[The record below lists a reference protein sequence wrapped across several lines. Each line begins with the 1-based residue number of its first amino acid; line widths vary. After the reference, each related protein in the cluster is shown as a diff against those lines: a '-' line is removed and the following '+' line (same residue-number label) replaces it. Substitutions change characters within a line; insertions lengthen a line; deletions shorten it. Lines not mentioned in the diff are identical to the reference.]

1 MGTVLLPDVSGIQ
14 NFDISVST
22 GLFARWKRWL
32 RAFQLFA
39 AGKGVTD
46 VDQKYA
52 LLLHTAGMNVQDIF
66 FTLPEGA
73 GEGAYEK
80 AVSALDAYFTPL
92 SNAPYER
99 SIFRSMI
106 QSSSETIEQYIT
118 RLRQRADTCDFGNQT
133 AIDERIRDQ
142 IIDKCL
148 SHHLRRKLLEKGR
161 TLTLANVRSIAKAM
175 EDSERQAESIEGQ
188 GQVNM
193 IQSKGKQYGK
203 NSFNSGNKS
212 FNSGN
217 KSTCTATCYS
227 CGRESHIRTDPS
239 CPARGKKCRKC
250 KIVGHFDKV
259 CKTKDKSKHG
269 KIRQVVEQPQ
279 NNTDDEEYVFS
290 MIGVNQI
297 NSVCENI
304 VVNIGNVDLKM
315 IIDSGASCNIMG
327 INLWNYLKD
336 NRVKCV
342 SSKSTKSLFAY
353 GSEEPLKIAGIF
365 TATVQCNNR
374 TLNDIEFVVIEGKGQ
389 ALLSRN
395 TAEQLGVLQLVHS
408 VSEPGTIKDKYPE
421 CFTGVGK
428 LKSFQLQIPI
438 DPDVEPVI
446 QPMRR
451 VPFNL
456 RDKLAKKLDELLDL
470 DIIEHVNEPSQW
482 VSPVVVVLKRS
493 GDDIRLCVDMRQ
505 ANTAVKRVRHP
516 IPTIDEL
523 LQEVN
528 SSKVFSKLDV
538 TWAYH
543 QIELKPEIRE
553 ITTFVT
559 HKGLFRYKRLMFG
572 ISCAPELYQNIM
584 QQVLQGCEGVHNIM
598 DDIIVHASNQ
608 VEHDKCVENVV
619 RVLQDKGITLNNDKC
634 EFNMS
639 KVVFMGH
646 VLSGR
651 GIGPADVKVQA
662 VVEARDPRTSAE
674 VRSFLGLVNYSA
686 RFISDLATISAPL
699 RALTRKNATFTWGKD
714 EQRSFDE
721 LKRRLANAETLG
733 YYDKS
738 ALTKVI
744 ADASPGGLGAVLIQ
758 EQNGELRIIS
768 YASRSLSDTERRY
781 SKTEKEALALV
792 WACERFHVYIYG
804 SQFELLTDHK
814 PLECIYSTK
823 SKVCARI
830 ERWVL
835 RMQPYTYTVRYIPGP
850 KNIADSLS
858 RLIKE
863 GKTSDNRENVTEE
876 YVKFVAQESTPVA
889 MTTREIERASE
900 NDPELKAVRECL
912 VNSQWHRIEFK
923 EYLPIRSE
931 LCSIGQ
937 LVLRGTRIAIPISLR
952 EQVLQ
957 LAHEGHPGIVVMK
970 TRLRS
975 KVWWPRID
983 KSIEKFCRSC
993 YGCQLVSQPSKPE
1006 PLKRTELPSA
1016 PW

>member
-1 MGTVLLPDVSGIQ
+1 MGSVLLPDVSGIQ
-14 NFDISVST
+14 NFDISDST
-22 GLFARWKRWL
+22 GLSARWKRWL

-118 RLRQRADTCDFGNQT
+118 RLRQRADTCDFGNQN

-175 EDSERQAESIEGQ
+175 EDSERQAKSIEGQ

-227 CGRESHIRTDPS
+227 CGREGHIRTDPS

-304 VVNIGNVDLKM
+304 VVNIGNVNLKM

-336 NRVKCV
+336 NHVKCV

-438 DPDVEPVI
+438 DPDVEPII

-456 RDKLAKKLDELLDL
+456 RDKLGKKLDELLDL

-482 VSPVVVVLKRS
+482 VSPVVVVPKRS
-493 GDDIRLCVDMRQ
+493 
-505 ANTAVKRVRHP
+505 
-516 IPTIDEL
+516 
-523 LQEVN
+523 
-528 SSKVFSKLDV
+528 
-538 TWAYH
+538 
-543 QIELKPEIRE
+543 
-553 ITTFVT
+553 
-559 HKGLFRYKRLMFG
+559 
-572 ISCAPELYQNIM
+572 
-584 QQVLQGCEGVHNIM
+584 
-598 DDIIVHASNQ
+598 
-608 VEHDKCVENVV
+608 
-619 RVLQDKGITLNNDKC
+619 
-634 EFNMS
+634 
-639 KVVFMGH
+639 
-646 VLSGR
+646 
-651 GIGPADVKVQA
+651 
-662 VVEARDPRTSAE
+662 
-674 VRSFLGLVNYSA
+674 
-686 RFISDLATISAPL
+686 
-699 RALTRKNATFTWGKD
+699 
-714 EQRSFDE
+714 
-721 LKRRLANAETLG
+721 
-733 YYDKS
+733 
-738 ALTKVI
+738 
-744 ADASPGGLGAVLIQ
+744 
-758 EQNGELRIIS
+758 
-768 YASRSLSDTERRY
+768 
-781 SKTEKEALALV
+781 
-792 WACERFHVYIYG
+792 
-804 SQFELLTDHK
+804 
-814 PLECIYSTK
+814 
-823 SKVCARI
+823 
-830 ERWVL
+830 
-835 RMQPYTYTVRYIPGP
+835 
-850 KNIADSLS
+850 
-858 RLIKE
+858 
-863 GKTSDNRENVTEE
+863 
-876 YVKFVAQESTPVA
+876 AQESTPVA

-912 VNSQWHRIEFK
+912 VHSQWHRIEFK

-931 LCSIGQ
+931 LCAIGQ
-937 LVLRGTRIAIPISLR
+937 LVLRGTRIVIPISLR

-975 KVWWPRID
+975 KVWWPGID

-1016 PW
+1016 PWQHLAADLLGPLPSNHYMFVLVDYYSRYFEVAVTKNISSENITSLISKFCLTHGLPLSIHTDNGPQFVSQHFKNFMSEHGIVHHRTTPLWPQANGEVERQNRSIMKRVKIAQAEGRDWKLELNKFLIMYRSTAHSTTGVSPSELLFGRKIRTKLPELIDYNINDFEVRDRDAEQKEKGKIYADKRRGACESDIRVDDQVLVRQDRGNKMSTPFVPSPFKVVEKIGNSVLVESDQGVQYRRNVTHLKKFIERENNDLSCSQSDANKNVVNTESEIITSHKDDFENLNESSNFDENKCLSSSQDETCSMKDRPVRLKRLPSKFDDFVLK

>member
-1 MGTVLLPDVSGIQ
+1 MGSVLLPDVSGIQ
-14 NFDISVST
+14 NFDISDST
-22 GLFARWKRWL
+22 GLSARWKRWL

-118 RLRQRADTCDFGNQT
+118 RLRQRADTCDFGNQN

-175 EDSERQAESIEGQ
+175 EDSERQAKSIEGQ

-227 CGRESHIRTDPS
+227 CGREGHIRTDPS

-304 VVNIGNVDLKM
+304 VVNIGNVNLKM

-374 TLNDIEFVVIEGKGQ
+374 TLKDIEFVVIEGKGQ

-456 RDKLAKKLDELLDL
+456 RDKLGKKLDELLDL

-482 VSPVVVVLKRS
+482 VSPVVVVPKRS
-493 GDDIRLCVDMRQ
+493 GDDIRLCFDMRQ

-523 LQEVN
+523 LQNMN
-528 SSKVFSKLDV
+528 SSKVF
-538 TWAYH
+538 T
-543 QIELKPEIRE
+543 
-553 ITTFVT
+553 
-559 HKGLFRYKRLMFG
+559 
-572 ISCAPELYQNIM
+572 
-584 QQVLQGCEGVHNIM
+584 
-598 DDIIVHASNQ
+598 
-608 VEHDKCVENVV
+608 
-619 RVLQDKGITLNNDKC
+619 
-634 EFNMS
+634 
-639 KVVFMGH
+639 
-646 VLSGR
+646 
-651 GIGPADVKVQA
+651 
-662 VVEARDPRTSAE
+662 
-674 VRSFLGLVNYSA
+674 
-686 RFISDLATISAPL
+686 PL
-699 RALTRKNATFTWGKD
+699 RALTRKDATFTWGKD

-744 ADASPGGLGAVLIQ
+744 ADASPVGLGAVLIQ
-758 EQNGELRIIS
+758 EQNGVCIPSDATFIVFGGMVKW
-768 YASRSLSDTERRY
+768 AAVDSLSDVDAIGDYFYDSDSWYLSMFLSDARE
-781 SKTEKEALALV
+781 
-792 WACERFHVYIYG
+792 
-804 SQFELLTDHK
+804 FEVG
-814 PLECIYSTK
+814 EC
-823 SKVCARI
+823 V
-830 ERWVL
+830 
-835 RMQPYTYTVRYIPGP
+835 G
-850 KNIADSLS
+850 
-858 RLIKE
+858 E
-863 GKTSDNRENVTEE
+863 GKMCRRVMIKIESGDLTQTYCLSAAHE
-876 YVKFVAQESTPVA
+876 KFNLSSSSSEFRRRLTTLLKLLSKRLSHDRRQKRSLDTVGEID
-889 MTTREIERASE
+889 TRE
-900 NDPELKAVRECL
+900 
-912 VNSQWHRIEFK
+912 
-923 EYLPIRSE
+923 LPATANEPPANLGAGST
-931 LCSIGQ
+931 
-937 LVLRGTRIAIPISLR
+937 RG
-952 EQVLQ
+952 
-957 LAHEGHPGIVVMK
+957 
-970 TRLRS
+970 
-975 KVWWPRID
+975 
-983 KSIEKFCRSC
+983 
-993 YGCQLVSQPSKPE
+993 
-1006 PLKRTELPSA
+1006 
-1016 PW
+1016 

>member
-1 MGTVLLPDVSGIQ
+1 MGSVLLPDVSGIQ
-14 NFDISVST
+14 NFDISDST
-22 GLFARWKRWL
+22 GLSARWKRWL

-118 RLRQRADTCDFGNQT
+118 RLRQRADTCDFGNQN

-175 EDSERQAESIEGQ
+175 EDSERQAKSIEGQ

-227 CGRESHIRTDPS
+227 CGREGHIRTDPS

-297 NSVCENI
+297 NSVCDNI
-304 VVNIGNVDLKM
+304 VVNIGNVNLKM

-336 NRVKCV
+336 NHVKCV

-438 DPDVEPVI
+438 DPDVEPII

-456 RDKLAKKLDELLDL
+456 RDKLGKKLDELLDL

-482 VSPVVVVLKRS
+482 VSPVVVVPKRS
-493 GDDIRLCVDMRQ
+493 
-505 ANTAVKRVRHP
+505 
-516 IPTIDEL
+516 
-523 LQEVN
+523 
-528 SSKVFSKLDV
+528 
-538 TWAYH
+538 
-543 QIELKPEIRE
+543 
-553 ITTFVT
+553 
-559 HKGLFRYKRLMFG
+559 
-572 ISCAPELYQNIM
+572 
-584 QQVLQGCEGVHNIM
+584 
-598 DDIIVHASNQ
+598 
-608 VEHDKCVENVV
+608 
-619 RVLQDKGITLNNDKC
+619 
-634 EFNMS
+634 
-639 KVVFMGH
+639 
-646 VLSGR
+646 
-651 GIGPADVKVQA
+651 
-662 VVEARDPRTSAE
+662 
-674 VRSFLGLVNYSA
+674 
-686 RFISDLATISAPL
+686 
-699 RALTRKNATFTWGKD
+699 
-714 EQRSFDE
+714 
-721 LKRRLANAETLG
+721 
-733 YYDKS
+733 
-738 ALTKVI
+738 
-744 ADASPGGLGAVLIQ
+744 
-758 EQNGELRIIS
+758 
-768 YASRSLSDTERRY
+768 
-781 SKTEKEALALV
+781 
-792 WACERFHVYIYG
+792 
-804 SQFELLTDHK
+804 
-814 PLECIYSTK
+814 
-823 SKVCARI
+823 
-830 ERWVL
+830 
-835 RMQPYTYTVRYIPGP
+835 
-850 KNIADSLS
+850 
-858 RLIKE
+858 
-863 GKTSDNRENVTEE
+863 
-876 YVKFVAQESTPVA
+876 AQESTPVA

-912 VNSQWHRIEFK
+912 VHSQWHRIEFK

-931 LCSIGQ
+931 LCAIGQ
-937 LVLRGTRIAIPISLR
+937 LVLRGTRIVIPISLR

-975 KVWWPRID
+975 KVWWPGID

-1016 PW
+1016 PWQHLAADLLGPLPSNHYMFVLVDYYSRYFEVAVTKNISSENITSLISKFCLTHGLPLSIHTDNGPQFVSQHFKNFMSEHGIVHHRTTPLWPQANGEVERQNRSIMKRVKIAQAEGRDWKLELSKFLIMYRSTAHSTTGVSPSELLFGRKIRTKLPELIDYNINDFEVRDRDAEQKEKGKIYADKRRGACESDIRVDDQVLVRQDRGNKMSTPFVPSPFKVVEKIGNSVLVESDQGVQYRRNVTHLKKFIERENNDLSCSQSDANKNVVNTESEIISSHKDDFENLNESSNFDENKCLSSSQDETCSMKDRPVRVKRLPSKFDDFVLK

>member
-1 MGTVLLPDVSGIQ
+1 MGSVLLPDVSGIQ
-14 NFDISVST
+14 NFDISDST
-22 GLFARWKRWL
+22 GLSARWKRWL

-118 RLRQRADTCDFGNQT
+118 RLRQRADTCDFGNQN

-175 EDSERQAESIEGQ
+175 EDSERQAKSIEGQ

-227 CGRESHIRTDPS
+227 CGREGHIRTDPS

-304 VVNIGNVDLKM
+304 VVNIGNVNLKM

-374 TLNDIEFVVIEGKGQ
+374 TLKDIEFVVIEGKGQ

-408 VSEPGTIKDKYPE
+408 VSEPGT
-421 CFTGVGK
+421 
-428 LKSFQLQIPI
+428 LQIPI

-456 RDKLAKKLDELLDL
+456 RDKLGKKLDELLDL
-470 DIIEHVNEPSQW
+470 DIIEHVNEPSEW
-482 VSPVVVVLKRS
+482 VSPVVVVPKCS

-523 LQEVN
+523 VQDMN
-528 SSKVFSKLDV
+528 SSKVSRIN
-538 TWAYH
+538 T
-543 QIELKPEIRE
+543 
-553 ITTFVT
+553 
-559 HKGLFRYKRLMFG
+559 
-572 ISCAPELYQNIM
+572 
-584 QQVLQGCEGVHNIM
+584 GC
-598 DDIIVHASNQ
+598 DDN
-608 VEHDKCVENVV
+608 
-619 RVLQDKGITLNNDKC
+619 
-634 EFNMS
+634 
-639 KVVFMGH
+639 
-646 VLSGR
+646 
-651 GIGPADVKVQA
+651 
-662 VVEARDPRTSAE
+662 
-674 VRSFLGLVNYSA
+674 
-686 RFISDLATISAPL
+686 
-699 RALTRKNATFTWGKD
+699 TRN
-714 EQRSFDE
+714 R
-721 LKRRLANAETLG
+721 
-733 YYDKS
+733 KS
-738 ALTKVI
+738 
-744 ADASPGGLGAVLIQ
+744 
-758 EQNGELRIIS
+758 
-768 YASRSLSDTERRY
+768 
-781 SKTEKEALALV
+781 
-792 WACERFHVYIYG
+792 
-804 SQFELLTDHK
+804 
-814 PLECIYSTK
+814 
-823 SKVCARI
+823 
-830 ERWVL
+830 
-835 RMQPYTYTVRYIPGP
+835 
-850 KNIADSLS
+850 
-858 RLIKE
+858 
-863 GKTSDNRENVTEE
+863 
-876 YVKFVAQESTPVA
+876 
-889 MTTREIERASE
+889 
-900 NDPELKAVRECL
+900 VRECL
-912 VNSQWHRIEFK
+912 LHSQWHRIEFK

-931 LCSIGQ
+931 LCAIGQ
-937 LVLRGTRIAIPISLR
+937 LVLRGTRIVIPISLR

-957 LAHEGHPGIVVMK
+957 LVHEGHPGIVVMK

-975 KVWWPRID
+975 KVWWPWID

-1016 PW
+1016 PWQHLAADLLGPLPSNHYMFVLVDYYSRYFEVAVTKNISSENITSLISKFCLTHGLPLSIHTDNGPQFVSQHFKNFMSEHGIVHHRTTPLWPQANGEVERQNRSIMKRVKIAQAECRDWKLELNKFLIMYRSTAHSTTGYATETPNKRKKEKGKIYADKRRGACESDIRVDDQVLVRQDRRNKMSTLFVPSPFKVVEKIGNSVLVKSDQGVQYRRNVTHLKKFIERENNDVSCSQSDANKNVVNTESEIISSHKDDYENLNESSNFDENKCLSSSQDETIY

>member
-14 NFDISVST
+14 NFDISDST
-22 GLFARWKRWL
+22 GLSARWKRWL

-118 RLRQRADTCDFGNQT
+118 RLRQRADSCDFGNQN

-148 SHHLRRKLLEKGR
+148 SHHLRRKLLEKGK

-175 EDSERQAESIEGQ
+175 EDSERQAKSIEGQ

-212 FNSGN
+212 FNLGN
-217 KSTCTATCYS
+217 KSTCTATCYR
-227 CGRESHIRTDPS
+227 CGR
-239 CPARGKKCRKC
+239 
-250 KIVGHFDKV
+250 
-259 CKTKDKSKHG
+259 
-269 KIRQVVEQPQ
+269 
-279 NNTDDEEYVFS
+279 
-290 MIGVNQI
+290 
-297 NSVCENI
+297 
-304 VVNIGNVDLKM
+304 
-315 IIDSGASCNIMG
+315 
-327 INLWNYLKD
+327 
-336 NRVKCV
+336 
-342 SSKSTKSLFAY
+342 
-353 GSEEPLKIAGIF
+353 
-365 TATVQCNNR
+365 
-374 TLNDIEFVVIEGKGQ
+374 KGQ

-482 VSPVVVVLKRS
+482 VSPVVVVPKRS

-505 ANTAVKRVRHP
+505 SNTAVKRVRHP

-523 LQEVN
+523 LQEMN

-543 QIELKPEIRE
+543 QIELKPESRE

-572 ISCAPELYQNIM
+572 ISCAPELYKNIM

-608 VEHDKCVENVV
+608 VEHNKCLENVV

-651 GIGPADVKVQA
+651 GIGPADVKVKA
-662 VVEARDPRTSAE
+662 VVEAREPRTSAE

-699 RALTRKNATFTWGKD
+699 RALTRKDATFTWGKD

-733 YYDKS
+733 YYEKS

-744 ADASPGGLGAVLIQ
+744 ADDSPVGLGAVLIQ

-781 SKTEKEALALV
+781 SQTEKEALALV

-835 RMQPYTYTVRYIPGP
+835 RKQPHTYTVRYIPGP

-876 YVKFVAQESTPVA
+876 YVKFVAQ
-889 MTTREIERASE
+889 
-900 NDPELKAVRECL
+900 N
-912 VNSQWHRIEFK
+912 QH
-923 EYLPIRSE
+923 
-931 LCSIGQ
+931 Q
-937 LVLRGTRIAIPISLR
+937 LR
-952 EQVLQ
+952 
-957 LAHEGHPGIVVMK
+957 
-970 TRLRS
+970 
-975 KVWWPRID
+975 
-983 KSIEKFCRSC
+983 
-993 YGCQLVSQPSKPE
+993 
-1006 PLKRTELPSA
+1006 
-1016 PW
+1016 

>member
-1 MGTVLLPDVSGIQ
+1 MGTVLLPDFSGIQ
-14 NFDISVST
+14 NFDISDSA
-22 GLFARWKRWL
+22 GLSARWKRWL

-46 VDQKYA
+46 VDKKYA

-118 RLRQRADTCDFGNQT
+118 RLRQRADTCDFGNQN

-175 EDSERQAESIEGQ
+175 EDSERQAKSIEGQ

-227 CGRESHIRTDPS
+227 CGREGHIRTDPS

-269 KIRQVVEQPQ
+269 KIRQVVEQAQ

-315 IIDSGASCNIMG
+315 IIDSGASCNI
-327 INLWNYLKD
+327 I
-336 NRVKCV
+336 
-342 SSKSTKSLFAY
+342 
-353 GSEEPLKIAGIF
+353 EEPLKIAGIF

-374 TLNDIEFVVIEGKGQ
+374 TLNDIEFVVIESKGQ

-408 VSEPGTIKDKYPE
+408 VSEPGTINDKYPE

-470 DIIEHVNEPSQW
+470 DIIEHVNEPSQ
-482 VSPVVVVLKRS
+482 
-493 GDDIRLCVDMRQ
+493 
-505 ANTAVKRVRHP
+505 
-516 IPTIDEL
+516 
-523 LQEVN
+523 
-528 SSKVFSKLDV
+528 
-538 TWAYH
+538 
-543 QIELKPEIRE
+543 
-553 ITTFVT
+553 
-559 HKGLFRYKRLMFG
+559 
-572 ISCAPELYQNIM
+572 
-584 QQVLQGCEGVHNIM
+584 
-598 DDIIVHASNQ
+598 
-608 VEHDKCVENVV
+608 
-619 RVLQDKGITLNNDKC
+619 
-634 EFNMS
+634 
-639 KVVFMGH
+639 
-646 VLSGR
+646 
-651 GIGPADVKVQA
+651 
-662 VVEARDPRTSAE
+662 
-674 VRSFLGLVNYSA
+674 
-686 RFISDLATISAPL
+686 
-699 RALTRKNATFTWGKD
+699 
-714 EQRSFDE
+714 
-721 LKRRLANAETLG
+721 
-733 YYDKS
+733 
-738 ALTKVI
+738 
-744 ADASPGGLGAVLIQ
+744 
-758 EQNGELRIIS
+758 
-768 YASRSLSDTERRY
+768 
-781 SKTEKEALALV
+781 
-792 WACERFHVYIYG
+792 
-804 SQFELLTDHK
+804 
-814 PLECIYSTK
+814 
-823 SKVCARI
+823 
-830 ERWVL
+830 
-835 RMQPYTYTVRYIPGP
+835 
-850 KNIADSLS
+850 
-858 RLIKE
+858 
-863 GKTSDNRENVTEE
+863 
-876 YVKFVAQESTPVA
+876 
-889 MTTREIERASE
+889 
-900 NDPELKAVRECL
+900 
-912 VNSQWHRIEFK
+912 
-923 EYLPIRSE
+923 
-931 LCSIGQ
+931 
-937 LVLRGTRIAIPISLR
+937 
-952 EQVLQ
+952 
-957 LAHEGHPGIVVMK
+957 
-970 TRLRS
+970 
-975 KVWWPRID
+975 
-983 KSIEKFCRSC
+983 
-993 YGCQLVSQPSKPE
+993 
-1006 PLKRTELPSA
+1006 
-1016 PW
+1016 

>member
-1 MGTVLLPDVSGIQ
+1 MGSVLLPDVSGIQ
-14 NFDISVST
+14 NFDISDST
-22 GLFARWKRWL
+22 GLSARWKRWL

-118 RLRQRADTCDFGNQT
+118 RLRQRADTCDFGNQN

-175 EDSERQAESIEGQ
+175 EDSERQAKSIEGQ

-193 IQSKGKQYGK
+193 IQSK
-203 NSFNSGNKS
+203 
-212 FNSGN
+212 
-217 KSTCTATCYS
+217 
-227 CGRESHIRTDPS
+227 
-239 CPARGKKCRKC
+239 
-250 KIVGHFDKV
+250 
-259 CKTKDKSKHG
+259 
-269 KIRQVVEQPQ
+269 
-279 NNTDDEEYVFS
+279 
-290 MIGVNQI
+290 
-297 NSVCENI
+297 
-304 VVNIGNVDLKM
+304 
-315 IIDSGASCNIMG
+315 
-327 INLWNYLKD
+327 
-336 NRVKCV
+336 
-342 SSKSTKSLFAY
+342 
-353 GSEEPLKIAGIF
+353 
-365 TATVQCNNR
+365 
-374 TLNDIEFVVIEGKGQ
+374 GKGQ

-456 RDKLAKKLDELLDL
+456 RDKLGKKLDELLDL

-482 VSPVVVVLKRS
+482 VSPVVVVPKRS

-523 LQEVN
+523 LQDMN

-543 QIELKPEIRE
+543 QIELKPESRE

-608 VEHDKCVENVV
+608 VEHDKCLENVV
-619 RVLQDKGITLNNDKC
+619 RVLRDKGITLK
-634 EFNMS
+634 
-639 KVVFMGH
+639 
-646 VLSGR
+646 
-651 GIGPADVKVQA
+651 Q
-662 VVEARDPRTSAE
+662 
-674 VRSFLGLVNYSA
+674 
-686 RFISDLATISAPL
+686 
-699 RALTRKNATFTWGKD
+699 
-714 EQRSFDE
+714 
-721 LKRRLANAETLG
+721 
-733 YYDKS
+733 
-738 ALTKVI
+738 
-744 ADASPGGLGAVLIQ
+744 
-758 EQNGELRIIS
+758 
-768 YASRSLSDTERRY
+768 
-781 SKTEKEALALV
+781 
-792 WACERFHVYIYG
+792 
-804 SQFELLTDHK
+804 
-814 PLECIYSTK
+814 
-823 SKVCARI
+823 
-830 ERWVL
+830 
-835 RMQPYTYTVRYIPGP
+835 
-850 KNIADSLS
+850 
-858 RLIKE
+858 
-863 GKTSDNRENVTEE
+863 
-876 YVKFVAQESTPVA
+876 
-889 MTTREIERASE
+889 
-900 NDPELKAVRECL
+900 
-912 VNSQWHRIEFK
+912 
-923 EYLPIRSE
+923 
-931 LCSIGQ
+931 
-937 LVLRGTRIAIPISLR
+937 
-952 EQVLQ
+952 
-957 LAHEGHPGIVVMK
+957 
-970 TRLRS
+970 
-975 KVWWPRID
+975 
-983 KSIEKFCRSC
+983 
-993 YGCQLVSQPSKPE
+993 
-1006 PLKRTELPSA
+1006 
-1016 PW
+1016 

>member
-1 MGTVLLPDVSGIQ
+1 MGSVLLPDVSGIQ
-14 NFDISVST
+14 NFDISDST
-22 GLFARWKRWL
+22 GLSARWKRWL

-118 RLRQRADTCDFGNQT
+118 RLRQRADTCDFGNQN

-175 EDSERQAESIEGQ
+175 EDSERQAKSIEGQ

-227 CGRESHIRTDPS
+227 CGREGHIRTDPS

-304 VVNIGNVDLKM
+304 VVNIGNVNLKM

-374 TLNDIEFVVIEGKGQ
+374 TLKDIEFVVIEGKGQ

-456 RDKLAKKLDELLDL
+456 RDKLGKKLDELLDL

-482 VSPVVVVLKRS
+482 VSPVVVVPKRS
-493 GDDIRLCVDMRQ
+493 
-505 ANTAVKRVRHP
+505 
-516 IPTIDEL
+516 
-523 LQEVN
+523 
-528 SSKVFSKLDV
+528 
-538 TWAYH
+538 
-543 QIELKPEIRE
+543 
-553 ITTFVT
+553 
-559 HKGLFRYKRLMFG
+559 
-572 ISCAPELYQNIM
+572 
-584 QQVLQGCEGVHNIM
+584 
-598 DDIIVHASNQ
+598 
-608 VEHDKCVENVV
+608 
-619 RVLQDKGITLNNDKC
+619 
-634 EFNMS
+634 
-639 KVVFMGH
+639 
-646 VLSGR
+646 
-651 GIGPADVKVQA
+651 
-662 VVEARDPRTSAE
+662 
-674 VRSFLGLVNYSA
+674 
-686 RFISDLATISAPL
+686 
-699 RALTRKNATFTWGKD
+699 
-714 EQRSFDE
+714 
-721 LKRRLANAETLG
+721 
-733 YYDKS
+733 
-738 ALTKVI
+738 
-744 ADASPGGLGAVLIQ
+744 
-758 EQNGELRIIS
+758 
-768 YASRSLSDTERRY
+768 
-781 SKTEKEALALV
+781 
-792 WACERFHVYIYG
+792 
-804 SQFELLTDHK
+804 
-814 PLECIYSTK
+814 
-823 SKVCARI
+823 
-830 ERWVL
+830 
-835 RMQPYTYTVRYIPGP
+835 
-850 KNIADSLS
+850 
-858 RLIKE
+858 
-863 GKTSDNRENVTEE
+863 
-876 YVKFVAQESTPVA
+876 AQESTPVA

-912 VNSQWHRIEFK
+912 VHSQWHRIEFK

-931 LCSIGQ
+931 LCAIGQ
-937 LVLRGTRIAIPISLR
+937 LVLRGTRIVIPISLR

-975 KVWWPRID
+975 KVWWPGID

-1016 PW
+1016 PWQHLAADLLGPLPSNHYMFVLVDYYSRYFEVAVTKNISSENITSLISKFCLTHGLPLSIHTDNGPQFVSQHFKNFMSEHGIVHHRTTPLWPQANGEVERQNRSIMKRVKIAQAEGRDWKLELSKFLIMYRSTAHSTTGVSPSELLFGRKIRTKLPELIDYNINDFEVRDRDAEQKEKGKIYADKRRGACESDIRVDDQVLVRQDRGNKMSTPFVPSPFKVVEKIGNSVLVESDQGVQYRRNVTHLKKFIERENNDLSCSQSDANKNVVNTESEIITSHKDDFENLNESSNFDENKCLSSSQDETCSMKDRPVRLKRLPSKFDDFVLK